1 MTIEEKI
8 QRALGGRVAALVL
21 SPPLTIA
28 WPNNVLAPA
37 PPYLRIDYFPNRNQR
52 IVIKGSGP
60 HRRLGILQITVV
72 SPLNVGPDP
81 SLSIAGR
88 VAEHFPADLELHY
101 DGVGVRIRQAPDVLP
116 ASKEDASW
124 DVPISIEYECFA

>member
-8 QRALGGRVAALVL
+8 QRALGGRVEKL
-21 SPPLTIA
+21 SLSLPLTVA
-28 WPNNVLAPA
+28 WPNNIAAPA

-52 IVIKGSGP
+52 IGIKGSGR
-60 HRRLGILQITVV
+60 HRRLGILQITIV

-81 SLSIAGR
+81 SLAIAGR

-101 DGVGVRIRQAPDVLP
+101 DGVSVRIRQAPDVLP
-116 ASKEDASW
+116 ASKEAASW
-124 DVPISIEYECFA
+124 DVPVSVEYECFA

>member
-8 QRALGGRVAALVL
+8 QRALGSRVAALVL
-21 SPPLTIA
+21 SPPLTVA
-28 WPNNVLAPA
+28 WPNNVLAPE
-37 PPYLRIDYFPNRNQR
+37 PPYLRVDYFPNRNQR

-60 HRRLGILQITVV
+60 HRRLGILQLTVV

-88 VAEHFPADLELHY
+88 VAEHFPADMVLHY
-101 DGVGVRIRQAPDVLP
+101 DGVSVRIIKAPDILP
-116 ASKEDASW
+116 ASKEAASW
-124 DVPISIEYECFA
+124 DVPVSVEYECFA